1 MGTSRH
7 SAGPRP
13 AKPGLHPRNRHAAGY
28 DFQRLAAACAELAPF
43 LRRAP
48 HGGLSIDFADPAAV
62 KTLNRALLAEAYGIR
77 GWDIPSG
84 YLCPP
89 VPGRAD
95 YLHHLADLLAEDAAG
110 AVPRGP
116 GLRVLDVGVG
126 ANAIY
131 PLVGHR
137 EYGWSF
143 VGSDIDEAALASA
156 SRILAANAGWSAAI
170 ELRHQAEPGA
180 IFRGVLRP
188 GERFGLTLCNPPFH
202 GSAREAREA
211 AQQKWRKL
219 GRDTG
224 RPVRNFGGQ
233 DPELWCEGGEAG
245 FIRRMIGESAGL
257 GDRVGWF
264 TSLVSSSRSLPAVH
278 RALRQAEARDIRTV
292 AMAQGQK
299 QSRFVAWSF
308 QTAEAR
314 RAFHSILNPELP

>member
-1 MGTSRH
+1 MGIPRQ

-28 DFQRLAAACAELAPF
+28 DFQRLVAASAGLEPF
-43 LRRAP
+43 LYKAP
-48 HGGLSIDFADPAAV
+48 HGGLSIDFANPAAV
-62 KTLNRALLAEAYGIR
+62 KALNRALLAEAYGIR

-89 VPGRAD
+89 IPGRAD
-95 YLHHLADLLAEDAAG
+95 YLHHLADLLAEDANG
-110 AVPRGP
+110 VPPRGP
-116 GLRVLDVGVG
+116 DLRVLDVGVG

-143 VGSDIDEAALASA
+143 VGSDIDAAALASA
-156 SRILAANAGWSAAI
+156 SRILAANADWSGTI
-170 ELRHQAEPGA
+170 ELRRQTQPDA
-180 IFRGVLRP
+180 IFRGVVRP
-188 GERFGLTLCNPPFH
+188 GERFDLTLCNPPFH

-211 AQQKWRKL
+211 TQQKWRKL
-219 GRDTG
+219 GRDSG

-233 DPELWCEGGEAG
+233 GPELWCEGGEVG
-245 FIRRMIGESAGL
+245 FLRRMIAESIDL

-264 TSLVSSSRSLPAVH
+264 TSLVSSSGSLPAVH

-292 AMAQGQK
+292 PMAQGQK

-308 QTAEAR
+308 LDTAGRRSLQPHPIKEA
-314 RAFHSILNPELP
+314 P